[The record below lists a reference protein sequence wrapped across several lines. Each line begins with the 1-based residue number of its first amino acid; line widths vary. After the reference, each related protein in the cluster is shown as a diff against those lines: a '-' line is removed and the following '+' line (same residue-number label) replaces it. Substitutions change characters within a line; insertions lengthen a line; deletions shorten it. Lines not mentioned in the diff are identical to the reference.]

1 MKKTHKNSAREQAEN
16 LRRIGMSYGKISKKT
31 KIPKSTLSMW
41 LKNVPLSPED
51 KQRLYTP
58 SVQMITFGKYC
69 QRQRREKEVSLIVRK
84 AELEIKKPI
93 VEDVYR
99 LFGSALYW
107 AEGSKTKMFQMT
119 NSDPYL
125 ILFWVKWVEK
135 IFRVPPHKL
144 TARLNIYP
152 QQSEKQI
159 KKFWSD
165 LTGIPVK
172 KFGKSYIKPLSKNY
186 KKNNLYYGTM
196 RVEVPKGTDYRH
208 RVYGWTQAVLK
219 DIAPQINLTEKRWS
233 KLKDVAKPTNLH

>member
-1 MKKTHKNSAREQAEN
+1 V
-16 LRRIGMSYGKISKKT
+16 KI
-31 KIPKSTLSMW
+31 
-41 LKNVPLSPED
+41 
-51 KQRLYTP
+51 
-58 SVQMITFGKYC
+58 ITSGKYC
-69 QRQRREKEVSLIVRK
+69 QKQRREKEVSLIVRK

-93 VEDVYR
+93 TEDAYR

-135 IFRVPPHKL
+135 IFKVPPYKL

-165 LTGIPVK
+165 LTGIPIK

-196 RVEVPKGTDYRH
+196 RIEVPKGTDYRH
-208 RVYGWTQAVLK
+208 KVYGWTQALLK
-219 DIAPQINLTEKRWS
+219 DITPQINLIEKRWQ
-233 KLKDVAKPTNLH
+233 KLKNVAKPINLN

>member
-1 MKKTHKNSAREQAEN
+1 MKQANKNIKKEQAEK
-16 LRRIGMSYGKISKKT
+16 LRLKGVSYGQISKKL
-31 KIPKSTLSMW
+31 KIPKSTLSLW
-41 LKNVPLSPED
+41 LKDIPLSPED
-51 KQRLYTP
+51 KQRLYTKQ
-58 SVQMITFGKYC
+58 VQMITSGNHSQK
-69 QRQRREKEVSLIVRK
+69 QRREKEVSIIVK
-84 AELEIKKPI
+84 NAELEIKKPI
-93 VEDVYR
+93 TEEAYR

-135 IFRVPPHKL
+135 IFKVPPYKL

-172 KFGKSYIKPLSKNY
+172 KFGKSYVKPLSSNY

-196 RVEVPKGTDYRH
+196 RIEVPKGTDYRYK
-208 RVYGWTQAVLK
+208 VYGWTQAVLK
-219 DIAPQINLTEKRWS
+219 DIAPQIKLIEKRWQ
-233 KLKDVAKPTNLH
+233 KLKSVAKPINLN